1 MCLPNP
7 CENGA
12 TCTSSAVS
20 YQCQCPANFE
30 GPKCQF
36 AQIYTAHENLC
47 QNGVV
52 CKKNVDSSFDCTC
65 NPGFTGI
72 FCETVIDAFSSN
84 PCQNGASCYRFNF
97 TEYVYSCPVGFSG
110 QNCEN
115 DMNECS
121 LNSCQNNGQ
130 CVDTFGPYSFVCP
143 IGFAGKDC
151 EQTVADPCLFT
162 SCSANG
168 TDLCVATDNGFGYEC
183 KCKPSNCEIMLD
195 TCSSQPCQNEPLASP
210 ETASTLVCALTSSK
224 VPTVRTK
231 STRACHMPAI
241 IAVLV
246 QLCQWVKLQIK
257 I

>member
-1 MCLPNP
+1 MPERSQLLSLQLYRICLQLSDWLFWPKLRKWYQWVFSQPLPEQWTMCQHLW
-7 CENGA
+7 
-12 TCTSSAVS
+12 
-20 YQCQCPANFE
+20 
-30 GPKCQF
+30 
-36 AQIYTAHENLC
+36 H
-47 QNGVV
+47 
-52 CKKNVDSSFDCTC
+52 
-65 NPGFTGI
+65 
-72 FCETVIDAFSSN
+72 
-84 PCQNGASCYRFNF
+84 
-97 TEYVYSCPVGFSG
+97 YSCV
-110 QNCEN
+110 
-115 DMNECS
+115 
-121 LNSCQNNGQ
+121 
-130 CVDTFGPYSFVCP
+130 P

-151 EQTVADPCLFT
+151 EQTVTDPCLFT